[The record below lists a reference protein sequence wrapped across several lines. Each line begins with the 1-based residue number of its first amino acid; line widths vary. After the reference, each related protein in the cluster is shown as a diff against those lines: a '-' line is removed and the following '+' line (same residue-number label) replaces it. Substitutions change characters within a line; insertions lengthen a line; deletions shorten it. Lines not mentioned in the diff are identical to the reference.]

1 MRTSCC
7 AFLPYL
13 RPLDFFE
20 DELERL
26 REDELERRDR
36 PDELLRDD
44 LLRDLLRD
52 DLDLLAMS

>member
-1 MRTSCC
+1 
-7 AFLPYL
+7 L